1 MARDAFVA
9 GSAWYLL
16 LGAVIVGAV
25 IGMLSPCESLE
36 SLWELERF
44 ADRLH
49 DQLPATLGINRR
61 ANEAA
66 EPIGAK

>member
-16 LGAVIVGAV
+16 LGAVI
-25 IGMLSPCESLE
+25 GMLSPCENLE
-36 SLWELERF
+36 SRWELERC
-44 ADRLH
+44 ADRHH
-49 DQLPATLGINRR
+49 DQLPETLGINRR

-66 EPIGAK
+66 EAIGAK